1 MKRELLK
8 CILKETSDTEIDYI
22 LKIINNFISYNEIV
36 SFDDI
41 ITKNQ
46 IMKKIIQYAK
56 KASNTDCNILL
67 QGNSGTG
74 KEIFAKAIH
83 NYSTRSQRPFIVVN
97 CKNIPREFVG
107 KQLRGYEEETFINN
121 KVYKYP
127 GMFQLADEGTI
138 FLNDI
143 QYLSLGAQGELLKIL
158 EENEIKISQ
167 DKKSITNVRIICSSD
182 NSLIEKVNNKDFRAD
197 LYYKLNVI
205 NIKIIDLNER
215 TEDIG
220 LLSKYFLKKL
230 NDKNLNGYKTI
241 DEEVIK
247 ELKNY
252 KFIDNVRELR
262 NLIEKLY
269 FLCDENNITKKNFFE
284 IIGCKSKQYKDDEKE
299 CEKNIKLKDIIPIKD
314 LEKQSIENA
323 LNYYKGNVEKASKVL
338 GLSRATIYRKINK
351 YRINLYK
358 DK

>member
-1 MKRELLK
+1 MNKELLK
-8 CILKETSDTEIDYI
+8 CTLKQIPDTEIDYI
-22 LKIINNFISYNEIV
+22 IKIINNFVSYNEII
-36 SFDDI
+36 SFNDI
-41 ITKNQ
+41 VTKNQ
-46 IMKKIIQYAK
+46 NMKKIIQYAK

-83 NYSTRSQRPFIVVN
+83 NYSTRSQGPFIVVN
-97 CKNIPREFVG
+97 CKNIPSEFVG
-107 KQLRGYEEETFINN
+107 EQLGGYEEQTFTDDE
-121 KVYKYP
+121 VCKYP

-143 QYLSLGAQGELLKIL
+143 QYLSLGAQLELLKIL

-167 DKKSITNVRIICSSD
+167 DKKSSMNVRIICSSD
-182 NSLIEKVNNKDFRAD
+182 NSLIEKVNNKDFRSD

-205 NIKIIDLNER
+205 NIKLIDLNER
-215 TEDIG
+215 IEDIS
-220 LLSKYFLKKL
+220 LLAKYFLKKL
-230 NDKNLNGYKTI
+230 DNKNLNGYKTI
-241 DEEVIK
+241 DDEVLE

-252 KFIDNVRELR
+252 KFVDNVRELR

-269 FLCDENNITKKNFFE
+269 YLCDENNITKKFLFE
-284 IIGCKSKQYKDDEKE
+284 IIGNKPIQRNNDEKYCKRNVE
-299 CEKNIKLKDIIPIKD
+299 LKDIIPMKV

-323 LNYYKGNVEKASKVL
+323 LNYCKGNVEKASKIL

-351 YRINLYK
+351 YGINLYRNR
-358 DK
+358 